1 MKCQGSGFSLH
12 LPYICSC
19 RVART
24 RLSSEDHSESYNIQ
38 QAQAEAW
45 EIPAG
50 ICTVTKPGRSCWKCA
65 YISFFLP
72 CTPRWLADMQ
82 VRCSEVNHAL
92 QINCILILLFV
103 ATASKSSPTL
113 KTSIW
118 CSGVWI
124 CCTRVCPSGPSQG
137 GCTFRAVAEDGC
149 GTHRLPPASPT
160 EGTCGERRASPAGSQ
175 SNVRLIPC
183 PKSWPAERE
192 PGTHRGVA

>member
-19 RVART
+19 RAART

-124 CCTRVCPSGPSQG
+124 FAAPGSVLQALLRAGVPFRLWLRMAAGPIASLQPAPP
-137 GCTFRAVAEDGC
+137 RA
-149 GTHRLPPASPT
+149 
-160 EGTCGERRASPAGSQ
+160 
-175 SNVRLIPC
+175 
-183 PKSWPAERE
+183 PAESTGPHLRAAKVTS
-192 PGTHRGVA
+192 G